1 MGSCICAFAAEH
13 LEEGEKF
20 WEVAD
25 LVKIDVS
32 HNEIA
37 QLGDRFRELPCLAV
51 LIARNNQIRETSPAF
66 QELASLQSIDLS
78 R

>member
-1 MGSCICAFAAEH
+1 MSAAEH

-25 LVKIDVS
+25 LVKIDLS

-37 QLGDRFRELPCLAV
+37 LLGEGFSRLPALAV
-51 LIARNNQIRETSPAF
+51 LIARNNQIREISPAF
-66 QELASLQSIDLS
+66 QELANLQSIDLS